1 MSTRVPFVFLC
12 SFGIIKSPIALEN
25 ARQSHSCQSS
35 QHTNKTKDCTWCWS
49 YEAFHSLAC

>member
-35 QHTNKTKDCTWCWS
+35 QHTNKTKDCTWC
-49 YEAFHSLAC
+49 